1 MKKILAYLI
10 ILLALVSS
18 ALFATS
24 SVFSQE
30 ATDESAIDI
39 LKEKV
44 ADKVEELRQK
54 NNKAISGFV
63 QSNENNV
70 IKIKTNAAE
79 EYQVKLDPDLTKYFQ
94 IAGTTKK
101 EIKSENIIA
110 DDYIIVTGVVTDKT
124 ISANAVFVDENFLV
138 LTGRVSEVDKDNFSI
153 TVVTTAKEEI
163 TLDIETA
170 TKQSI
175 VNIETVEI
183 ESTGFSKIKEGD
195 TIHFVVKKTPEITD
209 NTYTA
214 KKLLLIPQEYFIK

>member
-1 MKKILAYLI
+1 MKKILAYLV

-138 LTGRVSEVDKDNFSI
+138 LIGRVSEVDKDNFSI

>member
-138 LTGRVSEVDKDNFSI
+138 LIGRVSEVDKDNFSI

>member
-10 ILLALVSS
+10 ILLTVVSS
-18 ALFATS
+18 VLFATS

-54 NNKAISGFV
+54 NNKAISVFV

>member
-10 ILLALVSS
+10 ILLTVVSS
-18 ALFATS
+18 VLFATS

>member
-10 ILLALVSS
+10 ILLTVVSS
-18 ALFATS
+18 VLFATS

-63 QSNENNV
+63 QSNENDV
-70 IKIKTNAAE
+70 IKIKTNADE

-94 IAGTTKK
+94 ITGTTKK
-101 EIKSENIIA
+101 EIKSEDIIA

-124 ISANAVFVDENFLV
+124 ISANAIFVDENFLV

-153 TVVTTAKEEI
+153 KVVTTAKEEI
-163 TLDIETA
+163 TLDIETP

-175 VNIETVEI
+175 FNIETDKV

-209 NTYTA
+209 NTYPA
-214 KKLLLIPQEYFIK
+214 EKLLLIPQEYFIK

>member
-24 SVFSQE
+24 SVFSQD